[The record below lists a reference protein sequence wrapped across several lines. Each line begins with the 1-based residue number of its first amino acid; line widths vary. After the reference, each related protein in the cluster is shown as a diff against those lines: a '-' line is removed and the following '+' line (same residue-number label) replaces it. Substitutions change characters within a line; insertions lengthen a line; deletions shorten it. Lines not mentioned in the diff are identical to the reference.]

1 MQVKAMDHYCDIQL
15 RPDPDF
21 VPAVLMNALCSKLH
35 RALVAQ
41 PSLQLGISFPDYSL
55 TPRTLGN
62 CLRLH
67 GLHTELTAL
76 HQSHWLSGM
85 QDHVLLGAIQAVPT
99 DAQQIAVRRVQAKS
113 SPERLA
119 KRYAQRH
126 NISESEALVLYQSVK
141 PKKLK
146 LPFLTLNS
154 QSTGQR
160 FTLFIQQSKPQS
172 QSVAGT
178 FNRYGLSTSAT
189 VPWF

>member
-1 MQVKAMDHYCDIQL
+1 MDHYCDIQL

-41 PSLQLGISFPDYSL
+41 PSLQLGISFPEYSL

-67 GLHTELTAL
+67 GLHNELTDL
-76 HQSHWLSGM
+76 HQSHWLAGM
-85 QDHVLLGAIQAVPT
+85 HDHVQLGAIQAVPAT
-99 DAQQIAVRRVQAKS
+99 TQQVAIRRIQAKS

-119 KRYAQRH
+119 KRYAKRH
-126 NISESEALVLYQSVK
+126 QISESEALARYHAVK
-141 PKKLK
+141 PEKLK